1 MSLTARDRKILMLVV
16 PALLIVAYWFLLL
29 APKRAE
35 SARLGDELAEQQ
47 ERRDEAVA
55 KAGQL
60 EAAKTSYAKD
70 YETVVRL
77 GKAIPSSVDM
87 PSLIVQLDRAARG
100 TGIRFKKVRTGERA
114 EAPQPPAPANGG
126 QSQGGQST
134 PAAASGGEAASTA
147 PGKAA
152 ESANDAAKTSE
163 QRSSAGGAESAGAA
177 PAPGG
182 STSSGVP
189 GLDSV
194 PLEFAFSGS
203 FFDLADF
210 FHELKRFVRLANK
223 QVRVSGRLMTIDG
236 FSFESSAFPTLMTE
250 VTATVYLSPK
260 GEGTTAGG
268 TSAGPQGAT
277 PPSGTTPASGA
288 APSSPAPSAPP
299 AAAPM
304 SR

>member
-134 PAAASGGEAASTA
+134 PAAASGGEARARRPERPPSPRTTPRKPPSSARAPGAPRAREPLRRLAEARAPACPASTA
-147 PGKAA
+147 
-152 ESANDAAKTSE
+152 S
-163 QRSSAGGAESAGAA
+163 RSSSPSAAA
-177 PAPGG
+177 SSTWPIS
-182 STSSGVP
+182 STS
-189 GLDSV
+189 
-194 PLEFAFSGS
+194 
-203 FFDLADF
+203 
-210 FHELKRFVRLANK
+210 
-223 QVRVSGRLMTIDG
+223 
-236 FSFESSAFPTLMTE
+236 
-250 VTATVYLSPK
+250 
-260 GEGTTAGG
+260 
-268 TSAGPQGAT
+268 
-277 PPSGTTPASGA
+277 
-288 APSSPAPSAPP
+288 
-299 AAAPM
+299 
-304 SR
+304 